1 MEIPSAIDRIPSPGP
16 TSESQPDVL
25 PDPASAVS
33 APDVVDA
40 GSGPVALTAAPATDI
55 EVLEVAP
62 DELVIGANTRRNVVL
77 DKDFVSSIGRRGVRE
92 PIRVYRDSNGA
103 LVVHDGQRRTIAA
116 LRTKREFVRVIV
128 EPRPDTDETERER
141 SRIVDQVVVN
151 RHRLDI
157 TGADQ
162 VGATQQLLELGLD
175 ARAIAREC
183 SIPLKEVETT
193 VRVAKSE
200 LARKALDEGALD
212 LTQAAVVAEFGDD
225 DEAVASLTEY
235 ATQRPEQFDHLAQRL
250 RDRREEKRLRQEA
263 TDKLTAEGV
272 TIVDRPD
279 NLSFGKAR
287 RLTDL
292 RTAPTTKPGVRISPK
307 RHESCPGHAVYL
319 DYRGWQ
325 PIDERVIAVHIC
337 TDFAG
342 HGHAELNAGE
352 GKTTFSS
359 STTGRVAGPMSEQ
372 EKAARRAVIKNGKN
386 WDSAV
391 KVRTKFL
398 KTFGARKTAPKD
410 AGSWIAQMWAEGG
423 TDLRKAMEAD
433 HEVAAKLLNIKPK
446 AGRTRY
452 NRTVTHP
459 IADAATKATPGR
471 ATMIN
476 VMMLLAAIE
485 AGTDRRRTWD
495 TPTAAQV
502 SYFTQLRSWG
512 YALSPVEELVVAPRD
527 TAVATPTTTDQA
539 NTASADSEDDSETA
553 DEEAE
558 DADTPGEPTTTDD
571 EEEEPAGQGDS
582 ITAASESVS
591 DAVTD
596 PGHDVDLAA

>member
-1 MEIPSAIDRIPSPGP
+1 MEIPSAIDRIPSLGP
-16 TSESQPDVL
+16 IADSQPDFVPE
-25 PDPASAVS
+25 PDFLADGPDTAEADL
-33 APDVVDA
+33 APDVLA
-40 GSGPVALTAAPATDI
+40 GAPVTDI

-62 DELVIGANTRRNVVL
+62 KKLIIGANARRDVVL
-77 DKDFVSSIGRRGVRE
+77 DPDFVRSIGRRGVRE
-92 PIRVYRDSNGA
+92 PIRVYRDGNGA
-103 LVVHDGQRRTIAA
+103 LVVHDGQRRTLAA
-116 LRTKREFVRVIV
+116 LRKKLELVRVIV
-128 EPRPDTDETERER
+128 EPRPEADESDLER

-157 TGADQ
+157 TSADQ

-183 SIPLKEVETT
+183 SIPIKEVETT
-193 VRVAKSE
+193 VRVAKSD

-212 LTQAAVVAEFGDD
+212 LTQAAVVAEFADD

-235 ATQRPEQFDHLAQRL
+235 AAQRPEQFDHAAQRL
-250 RDRREEKRLRQEA
+250 RDRREETRLRQEA

-272 TIVDRPD
+272 TVVDRPD

-292 RTAPTTKPGVRISPK
+292 RTAPNTKPGVKISPT
-307 RHESCPGHAVYL
+307 RHESCSGHAVFL
-319 DYRGWQ
+319 DYHGWK
-325 PIDERVIAVHIC
+325 PVDERVIIVHIC

-342 HGHAELNAGE
+342 HGHAERNALA

-359 STTGRVAGPMSEQ
+359 STTSRVSGPMSDE
-372 EKAARRAVIKNGKN
+372 EKAARRTVIKNGKD

-391 KVRTKFL
+391 KVRAKWL

-410 AGSWIAQMWAEGG
+410 AASWIAQMWAEGG

-433 HEVAAKLLNIKPK
+433 HELAATLLNIKPK
-446 AGRTRY
+446 TGRTRY
-452 NRTVTHP
+452 NRKLTHP
-459 IADAATKATPGR
+459 IADAAAKATPGR

-476 VMMLLAAIE
+476 LILLLAALE

-502 SYFTQLRSWG
+502 AYLTKLKSWG
-512 YALSPVEELVVAPRD
+512 YALSPVEELVVASRD
-527 TAVATPTTTDQA
+527 TAVTTPAT
-539 NTASADSEDDSETA
+539 TATAETAESDSEDDSE
-553 DEEAE
+553 DDCEKSEEA
-558 DADTPGEPTTTDD
+558 DTLAEPTSIGD
-571 EEEEPAGQGDS
+571 EEPAGQGEPTS
-582 ITAASESVS
+582 GTAESVG
-591 DAVTD
+591 DVLTGT
-596 PGHDVDLAA
+596 GHDVDLAA

>member
-1 MEIPSAIDRIPSPGP
+1 MTTMESPAVLDR
-16 TSESQPDVL
+16 DV
-25 PDPASAVS
+25 PPAPVVETPPAVS
-33 APDVVDA
+33 
-40 GSGPVALTAAPATDI
+40 GPATDTTAAAI
-55 EVLEVAP
+55 EEAFASTSVTSPSFGGAELLEVSP
-62 DELVIGANTRRNVVL
+62 DELSIGANTRRDVVL
-77 DKDFVSSIGRRGVRE
+77 DKDFVRSIGRHGVRE
-92 PIRVYRDSNGA
+92 PIRAYRDSNGT
-103 LVVHDGQRRTIAA
+103 LVVHDGQRRTLAA
-116 LRTKREFVRVIV
+116 LKIKREFVRVIV
-128 EPRPDTDETERER
+128 EPRPDTDETELER
-141 SRIVDQVVVN
+141 TRIVDQVVVN

-193 VRVAKSE
+193 VRVAKSD
-200 LARKALDEGALD
+200 LARKALEEGALD
-212 LTQAAVVAEFGDD
+212 LTQAAVVAEFSDD
-225 DEAVASLTEY
+225 DEAVASLTEC
-235 ATQRPEQFDHLAQRL
+235 ATTRLEQFDHLAQRL
-250 RDRREEKRLRQEA
+250 RDRREETALRQET

-272 TIVDRPD
+272 TVVDRPD

-292 RTAPTTKPGVRISPK
+292 RTAPNTKPGIKISPK
-307 RHESCPGHAVYL
+307 RHESCTGHAVYL
-319 DYRGWQ
+319 DYHGWK
-325 PIDERVIAVHIC
+325 PADERVIPVHVC

-342 HGHAELNAGE
+342 HGHAERNAGA

-359 STTGRVAGPMSEQ
+359 STTGRVAGPMSEK
-372 EKAARRAVIKNGKN
+372 EKEARRTVIKNGKA

-391 KVRTKFL
+391 KVRTKWM

-410 AGSWIAQMWAEGG
+410 AASWIAQMWAEGG

-433 HEVAAKLLNIKPK
+433 HELAATLLNIKPK

-452 NRTVTHP
+452 NRKATHP
-459 IADAATKATPGR
+459 IADAAAKATPGR

-476 VMMLLAAIE
+476 LMMLLGALE

-502 SYFTQLRSWG
+502 SYLTKLKTWG

-527 TAVATPTTTDQA
+527 TSATATAAVEK
-539 NTASADSEDDSETA
+539 ADSTA
-553 DEEAE
+553 IDGEEE
-558 DADTPGEPTTTDD
+558 GEAG
-571 EEEEPAGQGDS
+571 EEEPDGADDSREPTISGDEVPAGQDDS
-582 ITAASESVS
+582 YTDAGERTGS
-591 DAVTD
+591 AVTATGQD
-596 PGHDVDLAA
+596 MDLAA

>member
-1 MEIPSAIDRIPSPGP
+1 MESPAVLDR
-16 TSESQPDVL
+16 DV
-25 PDPASAVS
+25 PPAPVVETPPAVS
-33 APDVVDA
+33 
-40 GSGPVALTAAPATDI
+40 GPATDATAAAV
-55 EVLEVAP
+55 EEAFALTSVTSPPFGGAELLEVSP
-62 DELVIGANTRRNVVL
+62 DELSIGANTRRDVVL
-77 DKDFVSSIGRRGVRE
+77 DKDFVRSIGRHGVRE
-92 PIRVYRDSNGA
+92 PIRAYRDSNGT
-103 LVVHDGQRRTIAA
+103 LVVHDGQRRTLAA
-116 LRTKREFVRVIV
+116 LKTKREIVRVIV
-128 EPRPDTDETERER
+128 EPLPDTDETELER
-141 SRIVDQVVVN
+141 TRIVDQVVVN

-193 VRVAKSE
+193 VRVAKSD
-200 LARKALDEGALD
+200 LARKALDEGTLD
-212 LTQAAVVAEFGDD
+212 LTQAAVVAEFSDD
-225 DEAVASLTEY
+225 DEAVASLTEC
-235 ATQRPEQFDHLAQRL
+235 AAQRPEQFDHQAQRL
-250 RDRREEKRLRQEA
+250 RDRREEKRLRQEI
-263 TDKLTAEGV
+263 TDKLTAEGITV
-272 TIVDRPD
+272 VDRPD

-292 RTAPTTKPGVRISPK
+292 RATPTSKPGIKITPK
-307 RHESCPGHAVYL
+307 RHESCAGHAAYL
-319 DYRGWQ
+319 DYHGWK
-325 PIDERVIAVHIC
+325 PADERVIVTHIC

-342 HGHAELNAGE
+342 HGHAERNAGE

-359 STTGRVAGPMSEQ
+359 STTGRVAGPMSEA
-372 EKAARRAVIKNGKN
+372 EKAARRTVIKNGKE

-398 KTFGARKTAPKD
+398 KSFGARKTAPKD
-410 AGSWIAQMWAEGG
+410 AASWIAQMWAEGG

-433 HEVAAKLLNIKPK
+433 HELAVTLLNIKPK

-452 NRTVTHP
+452 NRKVTHP
-459 IADAATKATPGR
+459 IAEAAAKATPGR

-476 VMMLLAAIE
+476 LMMLLASIE

-512 YALSPVEELVVAPRD
+512 YALSPVEEMVVAPRD
-527 TAVATPTTTDQA
+527 TAVATPITTDTTE
-539 NTASADSEDDSETA
+539 TAFPGSEDGSGTTGEES
-553 DEEAE
+553 EEA
-558 DADTPGEPTTTDD
+558 DDPSEPTTTGDD
-571 EEEEPAGQGDS
+571 EPAGQGDS
-582 ITAASESVS
+582 ITDASESVS
-591 DAVTD
+591 DVVTD